1 MEYDKVE
8 GYHPSQ
14 QRDEDDDDEI
24 VVKPFYRFDFDH
36 DNEEDDDASENF
48 ELSRKRRKTS
58 QKHRQLCET
67 VENKLRRRRKFPQE
81 RKVSQARK
89 QDSVQNFAPNPA
101 TWL

>member
-36 DNEEDDDASENF
+36 DNEEDN
-48 ELSRKRRKTS
+48 
-58 QKHRQLCET
+58 
-67 VENKLRRRRKFPQE
+67 LRCI
-81 RKVSQARK
+81 
-89 QDSVQNFAPNPA
+89 
-101 TWL
+101 